1 MMARWRCSHSAMAL
15 AQILWIDPEGTY
27 KEIVWDIDMR
37 APTRNQNLAVANLDG
52 RRVARRAQTRARS

>member
-1 MMARWRCSHSAMAL
+1 MAL